1 MKLEYARSF
10 LVETFNEWSADKVM
24 QVAGAVAY
32 YAIFSL
38 APLLVIAIAVASF
51 VFGEQAARGQIVRQ
65 IEGTIG
71 APAAEVV
78 QNVLKGAYAHGN
90 SLAASLVS
98 IGVLLFGAS
107 GVFLQLQD
115 GLNTIWKVRRKPGMA
130 LWDVVRNR
138 FWSFVLVLATG
149 LLLLALLIVNAA
161 LTAIQKL
168 VGPDALPGVHS
179 AWQILENGL
188 SFVFVLLLFTLI
200 YRILPDVSIEWR
212 YLWIGTAITA
222 LLFTV
227 GRFLIGLYLAK
238 TSTAS
243 AFGAAGSLAVVLLW
257 FYYSALVFLT
267 GAEITKV
274 YARRSGARI
283 VPKPNAEWINCDPPP
298 PPATTGSDRHQSAAQ
313 MA

>member
-1 MKLEYARSF
+1 MKLDNLRSF

-24 QVAGAVAY
+24 QVAAAVAY
-32 YAIFSL
+32 YATFSL
-38 APLLVIAIAVASF
+38 APVLVIALAVAGF
-51 VFGEQAARGQIVRQ
+51 VFGEQAAGGQIVHQ

-71 APAAEVV
+71 APAAELV
-78 QNVLKGAYAHGN
+78 QDVLKGAYAHGN
-90 SLAASLVS
+90 SFVASLIS

-107 GVFLQLQD
+107 GVFLELQD

-130 LWDVVRNR
+130 IWDMAQNR

-149 LLLLALLIVNAA
+149 LLLLALLILTAA
-161 LTAIQKL
+161 LSAIHKL
-168 VGPDALPGVHS
+168 LGPEALPGLQS
-179 AWQILENGL
+179 GWQVLENGL

-200 YRILPDVSIEWR
+200 YRILPDVSLDWR
-212 YLWIGTAITA
+212 HLWIGAAITA
-222 LLFTV
+222 LLFTL

-257 FYYSALVFLT
+257 LYYSALVFLT
-267 GAEITKV
+267 GAEISKV

-283 VPKPNAEWINCDPPP
+283 LPRPNAEWVKCDPPSP
-298 PPATTGSDRHQSAAQ
+298 GTPIG
-313 MA
+313 

>member
-1 MKLEYARSF
+1 MKLEIVRSF
-10 LVETFNEWSADKVM
+10 LVETFNEWSADKVT
-24 QVAGAVAY
+24 QVAAAVAY
-32 YAIFSL
+32 YATFSL

-51 VFGEQAARGQIVRQ
+51 VFGEQAAKGQIVQQ
-65 IEGTIG
+65 IEGTVG

-78 QNVLKGAYAHGN
+78 QNVLKAAYAHGN
-90 SLAASLVS
+90 SFVASLVS

-107 GVFLQLQD
+107 GVFLELQD

-149 LLLLALLIVNAA
+149 LLLLALLILTAA

-168 VGPDALPGVHS
+168 LGPDAGPGVHS
-179 AWQILENGL
+179 AWQILDSGL
-188 SFVFVLLLFTLI
+188 SFLFVLLLFALI
-200 YRILPDVSIEWR
+200 YRILPDISIEWR
-212 YLWIGTAITA
+212 YLWIGAAITA

-227 GRFLIGLYLAK
+227 GRFLIGLYLAR

-243 AFGAAGSLAVVLLW
+243 AFGAAGSLAIVLLW
-257 FYYSALVFLT
+257 LYYSALVFLT

-274 YARRSGARI
+274 YARRSAARI
-283 VPKPNAEWINCDPPP
+283 VPKPNAEWITCDPPARQP
-298 PPATTGSDRHQSAAQ
+298 GSVRPAGQAA
-313 MA
+313 MS